1 MRLLFL
7 AMMEDRDGL
16 TEALGCVL
24 NLNETEELVFNDDK
38 LGRIYQVWSLSVA
51 AYTTAVHCL
60 LYELPCKISN
70 EAELS

>member
-24 NLNETEELVFNDDK
+24 NLNYTEELVFDDDK

-51 AYTTAVHCL
+51 AYTL
-60 LYELPCKISN
+60 LYIYIAESQTLWTTCKILN
-70 EAELS
+70 